1 MRGLILAI
9 QFLTRLPTPPLRNF
23 EPAELPCSAR
33 WFPLVG
39 MLIGVLL
46 ATVLWLGSCIDPWL
60 GALLT
65 LMLWV
70 WITGALHLDGLADM
84 SDALGA
90 AHRDRDRFLAVLAD
104 PHLGTFGVVSLVLQ
118 LACKLVLLMLLARSG
133 QYWALLLVPAWARW
147 GTLIWARLPTLKPGM
162 GERFGGQIAQPLI
175 WVWGILLTAFS
186 VGAPVLWCVPL
197 LVFVWQKFLLR
208 RIGGMT
214 GDLLGAGVEVVES
227 VALLLLVVQ
236 AAYAGTGFILG
247 EV

>member
-9 QFLTRLPTPPLRNF
+9 QFLTRLPTPTLRNF

-39 MLIGVLL
+39 MLVGVLL
-46 ATVLWLGSCIDPWL
+46 AAALWLGSHIDPWL

-84 SDALGA
+84 CDALGA
-90 AHRDRDRFLAVLAD
+90 AHRNRDRFLAVLAD

-147 GTLIWARLPTLKPGM
+147 GTLIWARLPALKPGM
-162 GERFGGQIAQPLI
+162 GERFGWKIAQPSI
-175 WVWGILLTAFS
+175 WAWGMLLTACS
-186 VGAPVLWCVPL
+186 VGTPVLWCVPL
-197 LVFVWQKFLLR
+197 LVFVWRDFLLR

-227 VALLLLVVQ
+227 AALLLLVVQ
-236 AAYAGTGFILG
+236 AA
-247 EV
+247 